1 MGKAGMLVPPPCTP
15 LRRLE
20 MPDPPPPPRVL
31 RLSPWDVP
39 RQVWV
44 LGFTQERIQERAT
57 VEHRVASFYGLGGF
71 IR

>member
-31 RLSPWDVP
+31 AKVG
-39 RQVWV
+39 QHYV
-44 LGFTQERIQERAT
+44 LHSEHSGISVRIVIFEDI
-57 VEHRVASFYGLGGF
+57 G
-71 IR
+71 